1 MLAVQQVGDL
11 VAHPAAGAVAART
24 VAAAGPPRLT
34 WGGFLSHWQLDL
46 PALALV
52 AVLAGLYAWGVLR
65 LRRRGERWSVAR
77 CAVFALLG
85 LGTIVFAT
93 MSALAVYDTVL
104 FWPAAVQNV
113 LLDLVAPLGLALGD
127 PLSLALRAL
136 PERTA
141 GPLRRA
147 MTGKAAR
154 ILAFPL
160 VSSVLVLASELC
172 VYFTPY
178 FETALRDGALHQLMY
193 LQLLLAG
200 SLFVLPLL
208 TDEKLLPGWCGHPVR
223 AALVFLDGLIDAV
236 PGIVVMTS
244 GSVIAGSWYT
254 RHAPEWA
261 PDVHTDQQLG
271 GGAMI
276 TLAELVGVPFL
287 MVVFVQWVRAERA
300 GTAALDRRLDA
311 ELAHARVGVPA
322 RGSGAD
328 PGRADRGAD
337 GSSADGGPA
346 SDPGSGP
353 AAGPGDPAAP
363 ELVRPWWE
371 TDGGVVGERIRRQR
385 R

>member
-1 MLAVQQVGDL
+1 MSAAQHVVE
-11 VAHPAAGAVAART
+11 VAAGQFGAAEL
-24 VAAAGPPRLT
+24 PPPT
-34 WGGFLSHWQLDL
+34 WGDFPAQWQLDL

-52 AVLAGLYAWGVLR
+52 AVLGGLYGWGVLR
-65 LRRRGERWSVAR
+65 LRRRGEPWPVAR
-77 CAVFALLG
+77 TAAFAVLG
-85 LGTIVFAT
+85 LGTIVVAT

-141 GPLRRA
+141 GPVRRA
-147 MTGKAAR
+147 MTGRAAR

-208 TDEKLLPGWCGHPVR
+208 TKEELLPSWCGHPVR

-261 PDVHTDQQLG
+261 PDLHADQQLG
-271 GGAMI
+271 GGAMV

-311 ELAHARVGVPA
+311 ELVPA
-322 RGSGAD
+322 
-328 PGRADRGAD
+328 
-337 GSSADGGPA
+337 
-346 SDPGSGP
+346 P
-353 AAGPGDPAAP
+353 AAPGPGTAADLESEEP

-371 TDGGVVGERIRRQR
+371 SDGGVIGERMRRQR
-385 R
+385 P